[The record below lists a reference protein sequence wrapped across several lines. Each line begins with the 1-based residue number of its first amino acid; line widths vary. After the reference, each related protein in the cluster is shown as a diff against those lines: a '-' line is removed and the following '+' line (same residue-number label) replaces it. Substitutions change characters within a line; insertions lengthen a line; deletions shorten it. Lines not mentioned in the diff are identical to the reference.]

1 MDIQSQIEA
10 LITTILPE
18 AYFLVEVQY
27 VERKPTPRLTI
38 ILDGDKGIQIDI
50 CAQVSRAI
58 GEKIEELNL
67 IPTAYNLE
75 VSSPGVDRPL
85 TLIRQYT
92 QHIGRKLK
100 IELQDNTSFIGTLQ
114 NTDTDRLKFYPE
126 KSGKNKKDEPV
137 ESLEIAFDDVKK
149 AIVLVSF

>member
-1 MDIQSQIEA
+1 MDIQSQIET

-18 AYFLVEVQY
+18 ECFLVEVQY

-38 ILDGDKGIQIDI
+38 ILDGDKGIQIDV
-50 CAQVSRAI
+50 CAKVSRVI

-75 VSSPGVDRPL
+75 VSSPGVDKPL
-85 TLIRQYT
+85 TLIRQYP

-100 IELQDNTSFIGTLQ
+100 IELQDGSTFTGTLQ
-114 NTDTDRLKFYPE
+114 NIEADKLKFYPE
-126 KSGKNKKDEPV
+126 KSGKTKKDESV
-137 ESLEIAFDDVKK
+137 ESFEIAFNDVKK